1 MRFLSFRRVLSIFLS
16 LVLVVGIYVAADAQT
31 AAHRN
36 VLWEIVTTCI
46 DLHHA
51 DYCEHC
57 SLPRVDSPCGVGREC
72 RETTEVWEETA
83 NYVAIR
89 DVKMCGCE
97 KGFVHGLAIP
107 RGRVIGVEDPKRP
120 DGIWDFAWSVARK
133 RIGEESAIALAVNPP
148 GVRGQD
154 QLHVHIVRL
163 LPDAR
168 RRFTDAQSARVGSLS
183 GTWKAAADKAAIAGL
198 KDYGVLVARLPEGDY
213 LVLVGES
220 SPEKTY
226 TLWEC
231 Q

>member
-1 MRFLSFRRVLSIFLS
+1 MRFLSFRQALSIFLS
-16 LVLVVGIYVAADAQT
+16 LVLVVGICVTAGAQPP
-31 AAHRN
+31 AHRN

-51 DYCEHC
+51 DYCQQC

-83 NYVAIR
+83 DYVAIR

-107 RGRVIGVEDPKRP
+107 RGRVIGVEDPRRP

-168 RRFTDAQSARVGSLS
+168 RRFTDAQSVRVGSLS

-213 LVLVGES
+213 LVLVDES

-226 TLWEC
+226 TLWKC
-231 Q
+231 R